1 MSLKIIVWADG
12 AQSGPLGRIAMGS
25 TSERLAH
32 RCARPLIVVPRAAR
46 TAGSP
51 A

>member
-1 MSLKIIVWADG
+1 MSLKIIVGIDG
-12 AQSGPLGRIAMGS
+12 ARGGLLGRIAMGS
-25 TSERLAH
+25 TSETPAR
-32 RCARPLIVVPRAAR
+32 RCARLLIVVPRAAR